1 MPDFAFSGHSI
12 FGKMMKVEN
21 GGMMEYRESNRPC
34 QTRFLIGNAFP
45 LSLVRG
51 HRVAIEELSLDEL
64 RQMLKA
70 SEPDSFWG
78 HENTR
83 AIAEATLGVPL
94 KPAVER
100 PAMVLDSEG
109 YPMLDGRS
117 YKVCYVLSPD
127 YTPGFRPQIGTEVA
141 ASDIRAWHALRLTWD

>member
-1 MPDFAFSGHSI
+1 MTDSKKNQA
-12 FGKMMKVEN
+12 
-21 GGMMEYRESNRPC
+21 PC
-34 QTRFLIGNAFP
+34 QVRVLIGNAFP

-51 HRVAIEELSLDEL
+51 HRVTIEELSLDEL
-64 RQMLKA
+64 RQMLNA

-83 AIAEATLGVPL
+83 AIAEATLGVSL

-127 YTPGFRPQIGTEVA
+127 YTPGFRPQIGAEVA
-141 ASDIRAWHALRLTWD
+141 AADIHAWHALRLEWK